1 MKGVLSSSGPC
12 PGPRSGPGQVSGQVR
27 SRRSKVK
34 GQRTKTKVVSK
45 KKKMG
50 CPPYSSRTLSKTL
63 SNSLS
68 GSDW

>member
-1 MKGVLSSSGPC
+1 MSSSGPC
-12 PGPRSGPGQVSGQVR
+12 PGPRSGPGPVSGQVQ
-27 SRRSKVK
+27 KVQ

-45 KKKMG
+45 RKKMG

>member
-1 MKGVLSSSGPC
+1 MSSSGSC
-12 PGPRSGPGQVSGQVR
+12 PGPRSGPGPVSGQVQ
-27 SRRSKVK
+27 KVK

-45 KKKMG
+45 RKQMG
-50 CPPYSSRTLSKTL
+50 CPPYSSRTLSKIL